1 MLSTNIN
8 SVKNYCSGSTFTYFL
23 NKSWLLGLFL
33 GLFLVLASGVLPG
46 CSDKTTGVSEGT
58 IDNPNIFTYAPN
70 LRLTGTVG
78 DVSSYY
84 KVKGLS
90 GGTIYDISISGF
102 DENLDLFVYEN
113 GFQETSFC
121 EVTGN
126 DRVKI
131 CQVTL
136 AASSELVYLEIRP
149 TAYQDGTRFSLF
161 VVERP

>member
-46 CSDKTTGVSEGT
+46 CSDETTGVSEGT
-58 IDNPNIFTYAPN
+58 KDNPNIFPDAPGRN
-70 LRLTGTVG
+70 LVG
-78 DVSSYY
+78 EVGKESSYY

-90 GGTIYDISISGF
+90 GGTIYDITISGF
-102 DENLDLFVYEN
+102 DENLDLFVYLN
-113 GFQETSFC
+113 GFHETPFC

-126 DRVKI
+126 DIVKT
-131 CQVTL
+131 CRVTL
-136 AASSELVYLEIRP
+136 AASSELVYLEIKP
-149 TAYQDGTRFSLF
+149 TAYQDGTRFSLL
-161 VVERP
+161 VSL